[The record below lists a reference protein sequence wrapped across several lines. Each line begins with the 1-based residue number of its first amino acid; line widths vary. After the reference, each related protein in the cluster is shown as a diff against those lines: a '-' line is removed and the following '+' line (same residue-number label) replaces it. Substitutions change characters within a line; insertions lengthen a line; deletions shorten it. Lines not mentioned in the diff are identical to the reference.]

1 MEDLTIDQLRFKKEL
16 NKSRIELLRD
26 QIYKNEQQRRHLEIA
41 NEIYAKQAGDLLY
54 ENQEID
60 DEIEEMLTNH
70 K

>member
-26 QIYKNEQQRRHLEIA
+26 QIHQNEQQREKLHIA

-60 DEIEEMLTNH
+60 DEIEEMLTNT

>member
-26 QIYKNEQQRRHLEIA
+26 QIYKNEQQRRHLEIV

-60 DEIEEMLTNH
+60 DEIEEMLTNT

>member
-1 MEDLTIDQLRFKKEL
+1 MKDLTIDQLRFKKEL

-60 DEIEEMLTNH
+60 DEIEEMLTNT

>member
-60 DEIEEMLTNH
+60 DEIEEMLTNT

>member
-41 NEIYAKQAGDLLY
+41 NEIYAKQSGDLLY
-54 ENQEID
+54 ENHEID
-60 DEIEEMLTNH
+60 EEIEEMLTNT